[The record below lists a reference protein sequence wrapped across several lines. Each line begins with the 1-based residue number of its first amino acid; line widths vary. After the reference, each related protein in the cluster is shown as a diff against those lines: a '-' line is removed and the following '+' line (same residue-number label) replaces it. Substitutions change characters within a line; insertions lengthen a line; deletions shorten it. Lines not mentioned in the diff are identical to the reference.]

1 MKDLIFFCVM
11 SIIVAPCLLSLSGG
25 DNIIPNIVGV
35 MYIIALYVASK
46 TKVGKMVVKKWMKIC
61 VKIERSL
68 K

>member
-1 MKDLIFFCVM
+1 M

-25 DNIIPNIVGV
+25 DNIIPNIVGA